1 MFVLPLVAVFVLAAQ
16 AAAGAPQKPPADPVI
31 QIGIFSLRPD
41 GTDQGAAYETSL
53 SVESVQYVAGCAIGG
68 GNRPVPDEATDAW
81 RLSGRVISINAE
93 EAIIQLN
100 WQRIRADGVGVNSPG
115 ASVQLTLHPGD
126 RVPLDS
132 VSRDATA
139 QCPART
145 VSFEARYGARPFAGL
160 FGDRVARGG
169 GMTIGGGRVS
179 AGTGGGGGA
188 TVHSGVGVGAGTG
201 VVVPSGSGSGRAVHA
216 PKIRAAEGGETR
228 QFDADLWLVRNA
240 PGRTEE
246 ASHQALSGVR
256 GSAQYAFAPVTIET
270 PQGTMNLQ
278 VTGVVRATTDES
290 GAPQLVFITMR
301 RLRFAPAAGGSRD
314 TLPSTIGSSTTTNP
328 MPGPDDVLSFELP
341 PLPAANGQPAVPD
354 QFSIRVRIR

>member
-1 MFVLPLVAVFVLAAQ
+1 MFVLSPVAVLVLAAQ
-16 AAAGAPQKPPADPVI
+16 AVAGAPQKPPADPVI

-53 SVESVQYVAGCAIGG
+53 TAESIQYVAGCAIGA
-68 GNRPVPDEATDAW
+68 GNRQAPDEATDAW
-81 RLSGRVISINAE
+81 RLSGKVMSISPE
-93 EAIIQLN
+93 EAVVQLN
-100 WQRIRADGVGVNSPG
+100 WQRIRADGVAVNSPG

-145 VSFEARYGARPFAGL
+145 VSFEARYGVRPFAGL
-160 FGDRVARGG
+160 FNGQVPRGG
-169 GMTIGGGRVS
+169 GITLGGGRVS
-179 AGTGGGGGA
+179 SGTAGGGGA
-188 TVHSGVGVGAGTG
+188 TVHSGAGVGVGTGAGG
-201 VVVPSGSGSGRAVHA
+201 GSGSGSGRAVHM
-216 PKIRAAEGGETR
+216 PKIRVGPSSEAR
-228 QFDADLWLVRNA
+228 QFDADLWLVRSA

-246 ASHQALSGVR
+246 AAHQALSGVR
-256 GSAQYAFAPVTIET
+256 GSAQYAFAPVSIET
-270 PQGTMNLQ
+270 PRGTMNLQ
-278 VTGVVRATTDES
+278 VTGVVRVTTDEA

-301 RLRFAPAAGGSRD
+301 RLKFAPAVGGSRD

>member
-1 MFVLPLVAVFVLAAQ
+1 MFVLSPVAVFVLAAQ

-53 SVESVQYVAGCAIGG
+53 SAESVQYVAGCAIGG

-81 RLSGRVISINAE
+81 RLSGKVISINAE

-179 AGTGGGGGA
+179 PGTGGGGGA
-188 TVHSGVGVGAGTG
+188 TVHSGAGVGAGT
-201 VVVPSGSGSGRAVHA
+201 GSGSGRAVHA
-216 PKIRAAEGGETR
+216 FKLRAGEVSETR
-228 QFDADLWLVRNA
+228 QFDADLWLVRSA

-246 ASHQALSGVR
+246 AAHQALSGVR
-256 GSAQYAFAPVTIET
+256 GSAQYAFAPVSIET
-270 PQGTMNLQ
+270 PRGTMNLQ
-278 VTGVVRATTDES
+278 VTGVVRVTSDES

-301 RLRFAPAAGGSRD
+301 RLKFAPTAGGSRD